1 MNLDTQQ
8 ALLRIKG
15 AARAMREEAEAAST
29 KGIQIEPVALNH
41 YAALLDKARDTLE
54 FEQSCSLTNDDTIWL
69 KTVMD
74 SLAGCVKR
82 AEKSGYPISVSEIRA
97 VMSVVNDAR
106 VQGGAQ

>member
-1 MNLDTQQ
+1 MNFDTQQ

-54 FEQSCSLTNDDTIWL
+54 FEQSCSLTNDDPIWL

-74 SLAGCVKR
+74 SLAGCVAF
-82 AEKSGYPISVSEIRA
+82 AEKTGYPISVSEIRA

-106 VQGGAQ
+106 VQGGGQ

>member
-1 MNLDTQQ
+1 MNFDTQQ

-15 AARAMREEAEAAST
+15 TARAMREEAEEAST

-54 FEQSCSLTNDDTIWL
+54 FEQSCRLTNDDTIWL
-69 KTVMD
+69 KAVMD
-74 SLAGCVKR
+74 NLAGCVAF
-82 AEKSGYPISVSEIRA
+82 AEKTGYPITVSEIRA
-97 VMSVVNDAR
+97 VMSVVNGAR